1 MVSDYQADAK
11 NGCKSGRPPEQTSEQ
26 ARTPHEHARRRRLTL
41 ALAVAGL
48 LILFAAPAGA
58 ADPVRAAGGEA
69 AGAQRGNFAG
79 VVEIRGGRKIYLE
92 CRGSGGPT
100 VILVSGHHNAADI
113 WGEKARVE
121 YQEGLMPDLFPGLDL
136 PVRGP
141 AVMRGVARLTRVC
154 AYDRPNN
161 RLLDGLPSRSDPV
174 PQPVTA
180 GSSVADLHALL
191 RAARVPGPYL
201 LVGHSFG
208 GLIARL
214 YATTYPRQVAGLV
227 SVDASTEF
235 QRDQLTP
242 QQNALVEQLLLEV
255 DSVPGFDPPLE
266 IADFYTSFDQMIRAK
281 AARPLRPTLP
291 MVVLTRGLPQLLP
304 PDLVADLPPEIP
316 DQDTNER
323 TWQTAQSWLAALVPY
338 ARHVIARKSEHY
350 IQTEQPSLVI
360 DAVRRELRMVRP
372 TTVRCRGGGDSCRA
386 RVSLA
391 GGASNKRVT
400 IELSD
405 TDLRLVSVRPN
416 RRSLRGAYGLFGQRL
431 RSGGSQYLVRL
442 NAVQSIPPGSDLIFT
457 FRASGGR

>member
-1 MVSDYQADAK
+1 MLAAAAALAA
-11 NGCKSGRPPEQTSEQ
+11 GC
-26 ARTPHEHARRRRLTL
+26 AV
-41 ALAVAGL
+41 ALPAGDAVAGG
-48 LILFAAPAGA
+48 PATRSQAG
-58 ADPVRAAGGEA
+58 PVRAAGGEA

-79 VVEIRGGRKIYLE
+79 LVKIRGGRKIYLE

-100 VILVSGHHNAADI
+100 VILVSGHGNAADI

-121 YQEGLMPDLFPGLDL
+121 YQEGLPDLYPGLDL

-141 AVMRGVARLTRVC
+141 AVLRGVARLSRVC

-161 RLLDGLPSRSDPV
+161 RLLDGRPSRSDPV
-174 PQPVTA
+174 AQPVTA

-208 GLIARL
+208 GLIVRL
-214 YATTYPRQVAGLV
+214 YASTYPRQVAGLV

-235 QRDQLTP
+235 VRDQLTP
-242 QQNALVEQLLLEV
+242 QQNALIEQLGLEL
-255 DSVPGFDPPLE
+255 DSTPGFDPPLE
-266 IADFYTSFDQMIRAK
+266 IADFSTSFDQMIRAK

-291 MVVLTRGLPQLLP
+291 MVVLTRGLPQPPLP
-304 PDLVADLPPEIP
+304 PDLTPPGFP
-316 DQDTNER
+316 DSDTLER
-323 TWQTAQSWLAALVPY
+323 TWRTAQGWLAAIVPY
-338 ARHVIARKSEHY
+338 ARHVIAGKSNHY
-350 IQTEQPSLVI
+350 VQTNQPELVI

-372 TTVRCRGGGDSCRA
+372 ATVRCRGGGDSCRA

-391 GGASNKRVT
+391 GGASDKRVT

-416 RRSLRGAYGLFGQRL
+416 RPSLRGAYGLFDQRL
-431 RSGGSQYLVRL
+431 RRGGSEYTFGL
-442 NAVQSIPPGSDLIFT
+442 NAVQSTPAGSDLVFT
-457 FRASGGR
+457 FRPGGGR

>member
-11 NGCKSGRPPEQTSEQ
+11 NGGKPGRSYEQTSEQ

-79 VVEIRGGRKIYLE
+79 VVGIRGGRKIYLE

-121 YQEGLMPDLFPGLDL
+121 YQEGVMPDLFPGLDL

-161 RLLDGLPSRSDPV
+161 RLLDGLPSRSDPI

-208 GLIARL
+208 GLIVRL

-255 DSVPGFDPPLE
+255 DSAPGFDPPLE

>member
-1 MVSDYQADAK
+1 MATVRKMLVAA
-11 NGCKSGRPPEQTSEQ
+11 
-26 ARTPHEHARRRRLTL
+26 A
-41 ALAVAGL
+41 ALAAGCAVAL
-48 LILFAAPAGA
+48 PAGDA
-58 ADPVRAAGGEA
+58 VAAGGEA

-79 VVEIRGGRKIYLE
+79 LVEIRGGRKIYLE

-100 VILVSGHHNAADI
+100 VILASGHGNAADI

-121 YQEGLMPDLFPGLDL
+121 YQEAMPDLYPGLDL

-141 AVMRGVARLTRVC
+141 AVLPGVARLTRVC

-161 RLLDGLPSRSDPV
+161 RLRDGRPSRSDPV
-174 PQPVTA
+174 AQPVTA

-227 SVDASTEF
+227 EVDASYEF
-235 QRDQLTP
+235 IRDLLPPEQYALT
-242 QQNALVEQLLLEV
+242 EQLLLEV
-255 DSVPGFDPPLE
+255 DSTPGFDPPLE
-266 IADFYTSFDQMIRAK
+266 IADFSTSYDQMIRAK

-291 MVVLTRGLPQLLP
+291 MVVITRGLPDLIPPELVPLLP
-304 PDLVADLPPEIP
+304 AEFPDEATIERVWQKA
-316 DQDTNER
+316 QD
-323 TWQTAQSWLAALVPY
+323 WLAALVPY
-338 ARHVIARKSEHY
+338 ARHVIARKSNHY
-350 IQTEQPSLVI
+350 VLTEQPELVI

-372 TTVRCRGGGDSCRA
+372 ATVRCRGGGDSCRA
-386 RVSLA
+386 RVGLA
-391 GGASNKRVT
+391 GGASDKRVT

-416 RRSLRGAYGLFGQRL
+416 RPSLRGAYGLFDQHL
-431 RSGGSQYLVRL
+431 RRGGSEYRFGL
-442 NAVQSIPPGSDLIFT
+442 NAVQSTPAGSDLVFT
-457 FRASGGR
+457 FRAGGGR